1 MADRYWIGGSGTWN
15 TSTTTLWSTTPG
27 GAGGASAPTSADDVF
42 FPSGGT
48 VTLSGGVCRNMTVTS
63 STTFSGTG
71 QLTVYGSMSLSST
84 TWSNTG
90 TLIFSSSTT
99 NTVTTN
105 GITLNCGMLLFSGG
119 GTWTLGSALTVK
131 TAGTIEFTQGTLDL
145 ASFTI
150 STGKFN
156 SSNSNTRAILFG
168 SGYIN
173 ATFSSSANT
182 NIDMSNGTNFTWT
195 GTGGFSTVM
204 SSTRTFSFGNGGGM
218 SSANAPNFTL
228 SSGSS
233 TPTLSSGSW
242 FNILDF
248 GGTTG
253 SPPAT
258 TLNVNGL
265 GLAGGSYVN
274 VTLNVIGTGN
284 INGNSKTISSLNI
297 QNNGTTT
304 LTNNLTVTNATTFGT
319 SSPSALVLNGYT
331 LTTGTFNSSSTVVR
345 SINFGTTNI
354 VTTLAGGI
362 NMPDVTNFSWTGT
375 GGLAINTGVDQTIS
389 FGNSSGGSAANAINF
404 YLVGSGTST
413 RMITLA
419 SGSWFNKIDCGNL
432 SVKVGSGTGTTEVN
446 VNSLILSGTAGLTTG
461 YINLQANMFGTNST
475 INGSGRQ
482 IRTFTVPAGGTVT
495 LTSALQVTLYTH
507 SANTLD
513 LAGFTLTCASPT
525 GSFTF
530 TGGTLTLNGGTIQC
544 ISFVHNGPTYELN
557 NGTIN
562 CSISFTLTSGSFTL
576 AANGATTG
584 NFGSTTLITQN
595 AGTMTFRKSYS
606 LINNTG
612 GSLSGN
618 YQLNAGTLDIT
629 DVTLST
635 PKFTSSNS
643 TARSVLFGTGYIYLI
658 NTITTNETVLEMSDA
673 TNFSWTGTGGF
684 QVPTDRT
691 RTFSFGNSAGG
702 SMATAPNI
710 LFSTAN
716 SSTMTINSG
725 CWFRTFQAEGGNLS
739 TISAT
744 NVNVR
749 SLLLGGGSYS
759 AMVVNVVGAGGEISG
774 NSKTINTLNINPNGA
789 VTVTSAITVT
799 GACDFATSQPTAL
812 TLNASMTVGSFN
824 SSTDIVRSVAF
835 GTNYIV
841 NTTNGISMANATNFT
856 WTGTGGFRS
865 TQGAGGGTFSFGN
878 SAGGSVSNAINL
890 EFTAGSIDPTISEGS
905 WFNLLSFSS
914 GTTSDPITTGV
925 GPYVKT
931 LNLNTGSTFTSLRVN
946 MNGADS
952 TISGGTT
959 GKPIHSLYITSGSTT
974 TLNSDFAVANAYT
987 HQANT
992 TLNLNNYAFS
1002 TTLTALT
1009 VNGGSLINF
1018 GTTACSTFTLNNDTS
1033 ITVNSGSLN
1042 PTTSIVINSGS
1053 FTLGAL
1059 GSLGVAFATFTHNA
1073 GTVTFLKSYT
1083 MINTGTYSLNAGTL
1097 VVDGFNLG
1105 VGIFSSNNSNA
1116 RTINFGT
1123 GSITTTYNTS
1133 GNRVIDMANLTN
1145 LTIIATTGGFY
1156 APASNSKEITLG
1168 TAGGG
1173 STSTAPNVYI
1183 NTGGSLVTISPGS
1196 WFNILNMSGSSFSI
1210 NSVSTTVNVNSIYLG
1225 AGVYTTLIVNILG
1238 SGIASLNGKT
1248 ISTLTINHSGT
1259 TTFESSGSC
1268 TSLIQTSGAINFA
1281 TNSLTSTGTIT
1292 YTAGTYTNM
1301 GTLSCTTF
1309 TLGGTFELTSGTLTA
1324 STSFVIN
1331 SGSFTFTD
1339 GTFTA
1344 TPTFTHNAGT
1354 VTFAKAYAMT
1364 ATGTYTFNAGNL
1376 ILTSVNLTTGIF
1388 SSTNSTARSIDF
1400 GTGNIV
1406 LAHTTAGQTVLN
1418 MADATNCTVT
1428 GTGGFTAEA
1437 NVTRTFTFGTTGGS
1451 YSNAPSL
1458 TLTGTGTAIA
1468 TLTSG
1473 SYFNNLSFG
1482 TTAFTLATTS
1492 LNLNGLTLSSSG
1504 TYTGLSITMRGT
1516 GTVTSNGKTIAAVV
1530 TNSPGTTTLGSSLT
1544 CSTFTQTTGTVDFAN
1559 YTLTCSGAFSS
1570 TTGTLLNVGT
1580 VASSSFSTGADLTF
1594 GANSS
1599 ITSTSLNLTG
1609 GTFTYDTG
1617 NLSTLT
1623 TFTQTGGNLVLSA
1636 NLTLISSCTYALN
1649 EGNLNLNARTL
1660 TLGYVSS
1667 TGTGSRS
1674 ITGTG
1679 GTITVGY
1686 TWTVTSGAGFTG
1698 SGYNI
1703 NMYNPDVKTFAGGG
1717 GTYGT
1722 LIQEGVGA
1730 LTITGS
1736 NTFQDIQIS
1745 PNMIN
1750 NDLFQVAFTT
1760 PGTYSWVV
1768 PAGVLNVC
1776 VVCIGGGGGGD
1787 YAGYGPPGAY
1797 HNGDGGGGGGLG
1809 WKNNIAVTPGQ
1820 SYTVVVG
1827 EGGTSNLAG
1836 GDSYFISPTTVKG
1849 GGGMMG
1855 YQNRAGGT
1863 YVGDGGGNGGI
1874 GGTGGGWGSGASG
1887 GGGAGGYAGNGGAG
1901 AGFSGS
1907 GTLGPEPGA
1916 GSGGGGGGGGAT
1928 AGVSNGSYASAGA
1941 GGGGVGSFGQGT
1953 NGAPGSNA
1961 LITGGGGGSYVSPSS
1976 QGTQGGTG
1984 SPFQFQAVLPGANGG
1999 NYGGGGGGGGAFQYQ
2014 SAAGGTG
2021 GGGIVRIIW
2030 GSGRAFPSTNTGDI
2044 F

>member
-1 MADRYWIGGSGTWN
+1 MADRYWRGGSGTWN

-63 STTFSGTG
+63 GTTFSGTG
-71 QLTVYGSMSLSST
+71 ALTVYGSMSLSST

-90 TLIFSSSTT
+90 TLTFDSSTT

-105 GITLNCGMLLFSGG
+105 GITLNCGTLTFTGG
-119 GTWTLGSALTVK
+119 GTWTLGSALNVK
-131 TAGTIEFTQGTLDL
+131 VAGIIEFTSGTLDL

-156 SSNSNTRAILFG
+156 SSNSNTRVILFG
-168 SGYIN
+168 SGYIDV
-173 ATFSSSANT
+173 AFSSSANT
-182 NIDMSNGTNFTWT
+182 NIEMGNGTNFSWT
-195 GTGGFSTVM
+195 GTGGFRSAM
-204 SSTRTFSFGNGGGM
+204 SRTRTFSFGNGGGM
-218 SSANAPNFTL
+218 DSANAPNLYLT
-228 SSGSS
+228 SGASVY
-233 TPTLSSGSW
+233 TINSGSW
-242 FNILDF
+242 FNMLDL

-253 SPPAT
+253 LPPTAT
-258 TLNVNGL
+258 YNVNSIILGSNTSTYPLTVNVRGTGTLNM
-265 GLAGGSYVN
+265 
-274 VTLNVIGTGN
+274 GTRT
-284 INGNSKTISSLNI
+284 INNLDI
-297 QNNGTTT
+297 QSNGTST
-304 LTNNLTVTNATTFGT
+304 LVSNIIVSGTTTFGT
-319 SSPSALVLNGYT
+319 STPSELVLNGYT
-331 LTTGTFNSSSTVVR
+331 LTTATFNSSSTVVR

-354 VTTLAGGI
+354 VSTSGGF
-362 NMPDVTNFSWTGT
+362 NMSDVTNFTWSGTGGICPNASVSQTVSYGNSAGGSADNAINMFITGT
-375 GGLAINTGVDQTIS
+375 GSASRRIS
-389 FGNSSGGSAANAINF
+389 LSGGSWFKTLNCSENIIPVGAAAPSVSQVYANSVILSSTAGATTAYTGLQIDF
-404 YLVGSGTST
+404 YGTTSTISGSGKQ
-413 RMITLA
+413 L
-419 SGSWFNKIDCGNL
+419 
-432 SVKVGSGTGTTEVN
+432 
-446 VNSLILSGTAGLTTG
+446 
-461 YINLQANMFGTNST
+461 Y
-475 INGSGRQ
+475 
-482 IRTFTVPAGGTVT
+482 TFTVPSGGTVT
-495 LTSALQVTLYTH
+495 LTSALAVTLYTH
-507 SANTLD
+507 AANTLD
-513 LAGFTLTCASPT
+513 LAGFTLTCSLPT
-525 GSFTF
+525 GTFTY
-530 TGGTLTLNGGTIQC
+530 TGGTLTLNGGTIAC
-544 ISFVHNGPTYELN
+544 YNYVHTGPDYVLDNGSITFN
-557 NGTIN
+557 STSGT
-562 CSISFTLTSGSFTL
+562 FTLNSGSFTL
-576 AANGATTG
+576 AAGVGGTL
-584 NFGSTTLITQN
+584 GSVPLITHN
-595 AGTMTFRKSYS
+595 AGTMILRKSYTMLS
-606 LINNTG
+606 GSSNGKYLFNTG
-612 GSLSGN
+612 V
-618 YQLNAGTLDIT
+618 LDIT
-629 DVTLST
+629 DITLST
-635 PKFTSSNS
+635 PSFSSNN
-643 TARSVLFGTGYIYLI
+643 TNTRSILFGTGTVNLTYPLSSGL
-658 NTITTNETVLEMSDA
+658 TVLDMSNI
-673 TNFSWTGTGGF
+673 TNFTYTGTGGF
-684 QVPTDRT
+684 TVQTDRVRIIT
-691 RTFSFGNSAGG
+691 FGNGGGASIANAPKLVLTGGSSAPDISAGSWFNTIDTTGSTATITGTNLNIRSLNLGTSATHSTMSFNVVDSGGTISGNGRTFSS
-702 SMATAPNI
+702 
-710 LFSTAN
+710 
-716 SSTMTINSG
+716 
-725 CWFRTFQAEGGNLS
+725 
-739 TISAT
+739 
-744 NVNVR
+744 
-749 SLLLGGGSYS
+749 
-759 AMVVNVVGAGGEISG
+759 
-774 NSKTINTLNINPNGA
+774 LNINPTTSGDITITSS
-789 VTVTSAITVT
+789 TVMSATCT
-799 GACDFATSQPTAL
+799 FATSYPCGL
-812 TLNASMTVGSFN
+812 VLNADLTVGSF
-824 SSTDIVRSVAF
+824 SSSSNLVRSINF
-835 GTNYIV
+835 GTSYII
-841 NTTNGISMANATNFT
+841 TTLSSISMSDATNFT
-856 WTGTGGFRS
+856 WTGTGGFKG
-865 TQGAGGGTFSFGN
+865 TQASSGTISFGN
-878 SAGGSVSNAINL
+878 SSGGSASNAIKL
-890 EFTAGSIDPTISEGS
+890 YFTAGTLDPTISAGS
-905 WFNLLSFSS
+905 WIDTLSFI
-914 GTTSDPITTGV
+914 GTTGDPIAGGA
-925 GPYVKT
+925 GPYVRV
-931 LNLNTGSTFTSLRVN
+931 LELGTGPIFTSFNVT
-946 MNGADS
+946 MYGTG
-952 TISGGTT
+952 TISNSNS
-959 GKPIHSLYITSGSTT
+959 GKPINNLYLAPGASITLQADFYTAQPYTHIADT
-974 TLNSDFAVANAYT
+974 TLNFNGYVF
-987 HQANT
+987 NT
-992 TLNLNNYAFS
+992 TGAI
-1002 TTLTALT
+1002 T

-1018 GTTACSTFTLNNDTS
+1018 GTTACTTFTVNNDS
-1033 ITVNSGSLN
+1033 SVTVNSGSLN
-1042 PTTSIVINSGS
+1042 PITSIVINSGS
-1053 FTLGAL
+1053 FTLGAS
-1059 GSLGVAFATFTHNA
+1059 GSLGTTFTTFTHTA
-1073 GTVTFLKSYT
+1073 GTVTFLKSYS
-1083 MINTGTYSLNAGTL
+1083 MNTLSTYSFSSGTL
-1097 VVDGFNLG
+1097 TVDGFTLS
-1105 VGIFSSNNSNA
+1105 VGIFSSNNSNV
-1116 RTINFGT
+1116 RTINFG
-1123 GSITTTYNTS
+1123 S
-1133 GNRVIDMANLTN
+1133 GTINGYYSSSGINVIDLSNITN
-1145 LTIIATTGGFY
+1145 MTFNFTTGGFTV
-1156 APASNSKEITLG
+1156 PADRSRTVTIANG
-1168 TAGGG
+1168 GGG
-1173 STSTAPNVYI
+1173 SSTTAPNLTI
-1183 NTGGSLVTISPGS
+1183 TGTSGIISLASGS
-1196 WFNILNMSGSSFSI
+1196 WFNILDFGGTAFAIGTATTLNCNTLYLSGSLTSTSLLTFNIVGTGNI
-1210 NSVSTTVNVNSIYLG
+1210 NLG
-1225 AGVYTTLIVNILG
+1225 
-1238 SGIASLNGKT
+1238 GKT
-1248 ISTLTINHSGT
+1248 IGPLTINHSGT
-1259 TTFESSGSC
+1259 STFTGSGGC
-1268 TSLIQTSGAINFA
+1268 TSLAQTSGDINFA
-1281 TNSLTSTGTIT
+1281 TNSLTCTGTIT
-1292 YTAGTYTNM
+1292 FTSGIYSNI

-1309 TLGGTFELTSGTLTA
+1309 TLGGTFELNSGTLTA

-1354 VTFAKAYAMT
+1354 VTFAKAYTMT

-1544 CSTFTQTTGTVDFAN
+1544 CSTFTQTTGTIDFAN

-1649 EGNLNLNARTL
+1649 EGNLNLNTRTL

-1686 TWTVTSGAGFTG
+1686 NWTVTSGSGFTG

-1745 PNMIN
+1745 PNMVN

-1787 YAGYGPPGAY
+1787 FAGYGFPDY

-1827 EGGTSNLAG
+1827 AGGTSNLAG

-1855 YQNRAGGT
+1855 YLNRAGGT
-1863 YVGDGGGNGGI
+1863 YVGDGGGNGGM

>member
-15 TSTTTLWSTTPG
+15 TSTTTRWSATSG

-71 QLTVYGSMSLSST
+71 ALTVYGSMSLSST
-84 TWSNTG
+84 TWSGTG
-90 TLIFSSSTT
+90 TLTFNSSTT

-105 GITLNCGMLLFSGG
+105 GITLNCDTLTFTGV
-119 GTWTLGSALTVK
+119 GTWTLGSALNVK
-131 TAGTIEFTQGTLDL
+131 VAGTIEFTSGTLDL

-168 SGYIN
+168 SGYIDV
-173 ATFSSSANT
+173 AFSSNSNT
-182 NIDMSNGTNFTWT
+182 NIEMGNGTNFSWT
-195 GTGGFSTVM
+195 GTGGFRSVM
-204 SSTRTFSFGNGGGM
+204 SRTRLFSFGNGGGM
-218 SSANAPNFTL
+218 SSANAPNLYLT
-228 SSGSS
+228 SGSS
-233 TPTLSSGSW
+233 VYGISSGSW
-242 FNILDF
+242 FNMLDL
-248 GGTTG
+248 GGTSSTPASATYNVNSIILGSSTSTYPLTVNVRGTG
-253 SPPAT
+253 
-258 TLNVNGL
+258 TLNMGTRTIN
-265 GLAGGSYVN
+265 
-274 VTLNVIGTGN
+274 TLD
-284 INGNSKTISSLNI
+284 I
-297 QNNGTTT
+297 QSNGTST
-304 LTNNLTVTNATTFGT
+304 LVSNIIVSGTTTFGT
-319 SSPSALVLNGYT
+319 SNPSIIVLNGYT
-331 LTTGTFNSSSTVVR
+331 LTTGTFNSSSTLVR

-354 VTTLAGGI
+354 VSTSGGF
-362 NMPDVTNFSWTGT
+362 NMSDVRNFTWSGT
-375 GGLAINTGVDQTIS
+375 GGICPNASASQTVSYGNSAGGSADNAINMFITGSGSASRRIS
-389 FGNSSGGSAANAINF
+389 LSGGSWFKTLNCSENTIPVGATAPSVSSVYANSVILSSTAGATTAYTGLQIDF
-404 YLVGSGTST
+404 YGATSTVSGSGKQ
-413 RMITLA
+413 L
-419 SGSWFNKIDCGNL
+419 
-432 SVKVGSGTGTTEVN
+432 
-446 VNSLILSGTAGLTTG
+446 
-461 YINLQANMFGTNST
+461 Y
-475 INGSGRQ
+475 
-482 IRTFTVPAGGTVT
+482 TFTAPSGGTVT
-495 LTSALQVTLYTH
+495 LTSALAVTLYTH
-507 SANTLD
+507 AANTLD
-513 LAGFTLTCASPT
+513 LAGFTLTCSLPT
-525 GSFTF
+525 GTFTY
-530 TGGTLTLNGGTIQC
+530 TGGTLTLNSGTIAC
-544 ISFVHNGPTYELN
+544 YNYVHTGPNYVLDNGSITFN
-557 NGTIN
+557 STSGT
-562 CSISFTLTSGSFTL
+562 FTLNSGSFTL
-576 AANGATTG
+576 AAGAGGTL
-584 NFGSTTLITQN
+584 GSVPLITQN
-595 AGTMTFRKSYS
+595 AGTMILRKSYTMLS
-606 LINNTG
+606 GSSNGKYLFNTG
-612 GSLSGN
+612 V
-618 YQLNAGTLDIT
+618 LDIT
-629 DVTLST
+629 DITLST
-635 PKFTSSNS
+635 PSFSSNN
-643 TARSVLFGTGYIYLI
+643 TNTRSILFGTGTVNLTYPL
-658 NTITTNETVLEMSDA
+658 TSGLTVLDMSNI
-673 TNFSWTGTGGF
+673 TNFTYTGTGGF
-684 QVPTDRT
+684 TVQTDRVRVIT
-691 RTFSFGNSAGG
+691 FGNGGGASIANAPKLVLTGSSSSPDISAGSWFNTIDTTGSTATITGTNLNIRSLNLGTSATHSTMSFNIVDSGGTISGNGRTFSS
-702 SMATAPNI
+702 
-710 LFSTAN
+710 
-716 SSTMTINSG
+716 
-725 CWFRTFQAEGGNLS
+725 
-739 TISAT
+739 
-744 NVNVR
+744 
-749 SLLLGGGSYS
+749 
-759 AMVVNVVGAGGEISG
+759 
-774 NSKTINTLNINPNGA
+774 LNINPTTSGDITITSS
-789 VTVTSAITVT
+789 TVMSATCT
-799 GACDFATSQPTAL
+799 FATSNPCGL
-812 TLNASMTVGSFN
+812 VLNADLTVGSF
-824 SSTDIVRSVAF
+824 SSSSNLVRSINF
-835 GTNYIV
+835 GTSYII
-841 NTTNGISMANATNFT
+841 TTQGSISMSDATNFT
-856 WTGTGGFRS
+856 WTGTGGFKG
-865 TQGAGGGTFSFGN
+865 TQAATGTVSFGN
-878 SAGGSVSNAINL
+878 SSGGSASNAIKLYFN
-890 EFTAGSIDPTISEGS
+890 AGTNDPTISAGS
-905 WFNLLSFSS
+905 WLDTLSFI
-914 GTTSDPITTGV
+914 GTTGDPIAGGA
-925 GPYVKT
+925 GPYVRV
-931 LNLNTGSTFTSLRVN
+931 LELGTGPIFTSFNVT
-946 MNGADS
+946 MYGTG
-952 TISGGTT
+952 TISNSNSGKLINNLYLAT
-959 GKPIHSLYITSGSTT
+959 GASIT
-974 TLNSDFAVANAYT
+974 LQADFYTAQPYT
-987 HQANT
+987 HIANT
-992 TLNLNNYAFS
+992 TLNFNGYIFN
-1002 TTLTALT
+1002 TTGAIT

-1018 GTTACSTFTLNNDTS
+1018 GTTACTTFTVNNDTS
-1033 ITVNSGSLN
+1033 VTVNSGSLN

-1053 FTLGAL
+1053 FTLGAS
-1059 GSLGVAFATFTHNA
+1059 GSLGTTFTTFTHTA
-1073 GTVTFLKSYT
+1073 GTVTFLKSYS
-1083 MINTGTYSLNAGTL
+1083 MNTLSTYSFSSGTL
-1097 VVDGFNLG
+1097 TVDGFTLS
-1105 VGIFSSNNSNA
+1105 VGIFSSNNSNV

-1123 GSITTTYNTS
+1123 GIINAYYSTS
-1133 GNRVIDMANLTN
+1133 GSNVINMSNITNFTYTGTGGFTVPADRSRTVTMANGGGGSSTTALN
-1145 LTIIATTGGFY
+1145 LTITGTSGVISL
-1156 APASNSKEITLG
+1156 AS
-1168 TAGGG
+1168 
-1173 STSTAPNVYI
+1173 
-1183 NTGGSLVTISPGS
+1183 GS
-1196 WFNILNMSGSSFSI
+1196 WFNILDFGSTSFAI
-1210 NSVSTTVNVNSIYLG
+1210 GTSTTLNCNTLYLSG
-1225 AGVYTTLIVNILG
+1225 GLSSTNLLTFNILG
-1238 SGIASLNGKT
+1238 TGNINLGGKT
-1248 ISTLTINHSGT
+1248 IGPLTINHSGT
-1259 TTFESSGSC
+1259 STFTGSGGCSSL
-1268 TSLIQTSGAINFA
+1268 TQTSGDINFA

-1292 YTAGTYTNM
+1292 FTSGIYSNI

-1309 TLGGTFELTSGTLTA
+1309 TLGATFELTSGTLTA
-1324 STSFVIN
+1324 STSFVID

-1406 LAHTTAGQTVLN
+1406 LAHSTAGQTVLN
-1418 MADATNCTVT
+1418 MANATNCTVT

-1530 TNSPGTTTLGSSLT
+1530 TNSPGTTTLGSNLT
-1544 CSTFTQTTGTVDFAN
+1544 CSTFTQTTGTIDFAN

-1594 GANSS
+1594 GANASV
-1599 ITSTSLNLTG
+1599 TSTSLNLTG

-1686 TWTVTSGAGFTG
+1686 AWTVTSGAGFTG

-1750 NDLFQVAFTT
+1750 NDLFQAAFTT

-1820 SYTVVVG
+1820 SYTVVAG
-1827 EGGTSNLAG
+1827 AGGTSNLAG
-1836 GDSYFISPTTVKG
+1836 GDSYFVSPATVKG